1 MTGAAPRLYTIAPG
15 VPFVDALAA
24 GMVARLG
31 DDDPFALAR
40 ATVLLPTRRA
50 VRSLREAFARVSG
63 GRALLL
69 PRMMPLGDI
78 DEDEL
83 IVINA
88 PDTDAAFQ
96 PVIGGLR
103 RQLLLARLV
112 LSFGGARWSEA
123 DPAQAAELAAELA
136 RLLDSLETE
145 RVEFS
150 ALESLSPDD
159 ENLARHWGD
168 VLTFLRIIT
177 EHWPGHLKEEGAIG
191 PAAHRDALLAAR
203 ARAWTAAPPSGW
215 VVAAGS
221 TGSIPATADLLAC
234 VAGLPQ
240 GCVVLPGLD
249 LDTPAATWAELP
261 ETHAQFG
268 LARLLEH
275 LGADRAAVR
284 DWHEDWPSPTA
295 PAHAA
300 PRARVIGA
308 ALSGDG
314 RTPVDADMTD
324 ACAGL
329 TWVECPAPA
338 DEAAVI
344 ALALRGAL
352 EKPEATAALVT
363 PDRDL
368 ARRVAARLKRWD
380 IAVDDSA
387 GRPLA
392 ATPAAT
398 FLRLVGEMASGR
410 LAAVPLLAC
419 LKHPLAAGGLARK
432 VHLDRV
438 RDLDR
443 LVLRGPATGPG
454 LESLLARI
462 KLTAEGVA
470 QRGNLERAA
479 QIEALAP
486 WLEAIAALVAPLSEM
501 MRGRPHDVATLAR
514 THAAVAEALAAT
526 DDTPG
531 ASRLWCGDEA
541 EPLAGFISDLAA
553 SAAGFPPL
561 RGRDYPAL
569 FHALL
574 SGRVVRPRFGRHPRL
589 HIWGPLEARLQHAD
603 VMILGGLNEGTWPPD
618 AGNDP
623 WMSRPMRKSLGLP
636 LPERRI
642 GLAAHDFAQAFCAGQ
657 VILTRAHRVGGTPT
671 VPSRWLQR
679 LANTLGDERTGALKR
694 AGAAWLKR
702 VEAAEHRLP
711 PVLSARPAPAP
722 ALALR
727 PRRLSVTEIETWQIN
742 PYAIYARHVLRLSP
756 LDPIAADPG
765 AAERGSFIHD
775 VMEKFHQR
783 FPKGVPDGGAATFFA
798 ALCEIATEILGPSG
812 IAPGLRAIWWPRFV
826 DIAGWVAAEEVRRR
840 ATLRPLAAETT
851 GRLRIEAKG
860 GIFTLTGRAD
870 RVDAHDDGRL
880 EIVDY
885 KTGAPPTQTD
895 QKRGFAP
902 QLPLLAA
909 MAEAGVFEGVR
920 PAAVADMAYWHL
932 KGGVDGGEVRRFAR
946 EAGIETADAVAAAL
960 DGLRQLIDLF
970 DKVETP
976 YAAYPVPG
984 RMPRFDDYDH
994 LARAPEWATDTGG
1007 EGGDE

>member
-15 VPFVDALAA
+15 GPFVDALAA
-24 GMVARLG
+24 GMLARLG
-31 DDDPFALAR
+31 DGDPFALAR

-50 VRSLREAFARVSG
+50 VRSLREAFGRVSG

-88 PDTDAAFQ
+88 PDADAAFQ

-145 RVEFS
+145 RIDFS
-150 ALESLSPDD
+150 ALEKLSPDD

-177 EHWPGHLKEEGAIG
+177 EHWPAHLKEEGAVG
-191 PAAHRDALLAAR
+191 PAQHRDALLAAR
-203 ARAWTAAPPSGW
+203 ARAWAAAPPSGW

-221 TGSIPATADLLAC
+221 TGSIPATAHLLAC

-249 LDTPAATWAELP
+249 RDTPDAIWADLP

-268 LARLLEH
+268 LARLLKH
-275 LGADRAAVR
+275 MDVARAAVR
-284 DWHEDWPSPTA
+284 DWDEDWPSPKA
-295 PAHAA
+295 PLHAA
-300 PRARVIGA
+300 PRARIIGA
-308 ALSGDG
+308 ALSGDV
-314 RTPVDADMTD
+314 RTPVDDDIAK

-338 DEAAVI
+338 EEAAVI

-352 EKPEATAALVT
+352 ENTEATAALVT

-387 GRPLA
+387 GCPLA
-392 ATPAAT
+392 TSPAAT
-398 FLRLVGEMASGR
+398 FLRLVAEMAAGR

-419 LKHPLAAGGLARK
+419 LKHPLAAAGLARK
-432 VHLDRV
+432 AHLDRV

-454 LESLLARI
+454 LESLLARVN
-462 KLTAEGVA
+462 LAAEDATRRHQPETAA
-470 QRGNLERAA
+470 R
-479 QIEALAP
+479 IEALAP
-486 WLEAIAALVAPLSEM
+486 WLEGIAARLAPLTEM
-501 MRGRPHDVATLAR
+501 MRGSPRDVATLAR
-514 THAAVAEALAAT
+514 AHGAVAEALAAT
-526 DDTPG
+526 DDTSG
-531 ASRLWCGDEA
+531 AARLWRGDEA
-541 EPLAGFISDLAA
+541 EPLAAFISDLAA
-553 SAAGFPPL
+553 SSAGFPPL

-569 FHALL
+569 FNALL
-574 SGRVVRPRFGRHPRL
+574 AGRVVRPRFGRHPRL

-679 LANTLGDERTGALKR
+679 LANTLGEARTKALKR
-694 AGAAWLKR
+694 EGAIWLKR

-711 PVLSARPAPAP
+711 PLLAARPAPKP
-722 ALALR
+722 DLKLR

-775 VMEKFHQR
+775 VMEKFHQQ
-783 FPKGVPDGGAATFFA
+783 FPKGVPDGGAATFFQ
-798 ALCEIATEILGPSG
+798 ALCDIATEVLGPKG
-812 IAPGLRAIWWPRFV
+812 IAPGLRAIWGPRFV
-826 DIAGWVAAEEVRRR
+826 DIAHWVAAEEVRRR
-840 ATLRPLAAETT
+840 AVLRPLAAETT

-860 GIFTLTGRAD
+860 GPFILTGRAD
-870 RVDAHDDGRL
+870 RVDAHGDGRL

-909 MAEAGVFEGVR
+909 MAEAGVLDGVR
-920 PAAVADMAYWHL
+920 PAEVADMAYWHL
-932 KGGVDGGEVRRFAR
+932 KGGVDGGLVQRFAR
-946 EAGIETADAVAAAL
+946 EPGIETADAVRAAL
-960 DGLRQLIDLF
+960 DGLRKLIDLF
-970 DKVETP
+970 DDNDTP

-1007 EGGDE
+1007 DGGDE

>member
-1 MTGAAPRLYTIAPG
+1 MTTAPRLYTIAPG

-31 DDDPFALAR
+31 DGDPFALAR

-50 VRSLREAFARVSG
+50 VRSLREAFARVTN

-83 IVINA
+83 IVTSPA
-88 PDTDAAFQ
+88 DAGAAFQ

-112 LSFGGARWSEA
+112 LGFGGARWAEA

-145 RVEFS
+145 RKPLS
-150 ALESLSPDD
+150 ALETLSPDD

-177 EHWPGHLKEEGAIG
+177 EHWPEHLKEEGAIG
-191 PAAHRDALLAAR
+191 PATRRDALLAAR
-203 ARAWTAAPPSGW
+203 ARAWSESPPRGW

-234 VAGLPQ
+234 VAGLPR

-249 LDTPAATWAELP
+249 RDTPDATWDELP
-261 ETHAQFG
+261 ETHVQFG
-268 LARLLEH
+268 LARLLRRI
-275 LGADRAAVR
+275 GVGRDAVR
-284 DWHEDWPSPTA
+284 EWSDDWPSPVA
-295 PAHAA
+295 PAQAA
-300 PRARVIGA
+300 PRARLIGA

-314 RTPVDADMTD
+314 RLPDAADIE
-324 ACAGL
+324 AASAGL
-329 TWVECPAPA
+329 SWVECPAPA

-344 ALALRGAL
+344 ALVLRGAL
-352 EKPEATAALVT
+352 ENPETTAALVT

-398 FLRLVGEMASGR
+398 FLRLVGEMAAAR
-410 LAAVPLLAC
+410 FAAVPLLAC

-432 VHLDRV
+432 AHLDHV
-438 RDLDR
+438 RNFDR

-454 LESLLARI
+454 LDALTARI
-462 KLTAEGVA
+462 QLTADA
-470 QRGNLERAA
+470 AARRGNTDRAA
-479 QIEALAP
+479 EIEAMLP
-486 WLEAIAALVAPLSEM
+486 WLDSIAALVAPM
-501 MRGRPHDVATLAR
+501 TDAMIGKPRDVAALAR
-514 THAAVAEALAAT
+514 AHAAVGEALAAT

-531 ASRLWCGDEA
+531 AARLWRGDEA
-541 EPLAGFISDLAA
+541 EPLAAFISDLTT

-574 SGRVVRPRFGRHPRL
+574 AGRVVRPRFGRHPRL

-603 VMILGGLNEGTWPPD
+603 VMILGGLNEGSWPPD
-618 AGNDP
+618 VGNDP
-623 WMSRPMRKSLGLP
+623 WMSRPMRRKLGLP

-642 GLAAHDFAQAFCAGQ
+642 GLAAHDFAQAFCAPR
-657 VILTRAHRVGGTPT
+657 VMLIRAHRVGGTPT

-679 LANTLGDERTGALKR
+679 LANALGEEATDALKL

-711 PVLSARPAPAP
+711 PALAARPAPVP
-722 ALALR
+722 ALELR

-742 PYAIYARHVLRLSP
+742 PYAIYARHVLGLAP
-756 LDPIAADPG
+756 LDAIAADPG

-775 VMEKFHQR
+775 VMEQFHQR
-783 FPKGVPDGGAATFFA
+783 FPRGVPEGGAATFFD
-798 ALCEIATEILGPSG
+798 ALCEIATGIFGPAG

-826 DIAGWVAAEEVRRR
+826 DIARWVSQEEVRRR
-840 ATLRPLAAETT
+840 ATLRPLAAETS
-851 GRLRIEAKG
+851 GRLRIEARG
-860 GIFTLTGRAD
+860 GPFALTGRAD
-870 RVDAHDDGRL
+870 RIDAHPDGRL

-885 KTGAPPTQTD
+885 KTGQPPSQTD

-920 PAAVADMAYWHL
+920 PAEVAEMAYWYL
-932 KGGVDGGEVRRFAR
+932 KGGVEGGEVKPFAR
-946 EAGIETADAVAAAL
+946 ETGVGTKEAVAAAV
-960 DGLRQLIDLF
+960 DGLRKLIDHF
-970 DKVETP
+970 DTP
-976 YAAYPVPG
+976 DTAYDAYPVPG

-994 LARAPEWATDTGG
+994 LARASEWATDTGG
-1007 EGGDE
+1007 EGGED